1 MTVDESIPT
10 LLINSDYRQ
19 ESFKAVKHEE
29 KAAPELKL
37 HKNACVSK
45 SKWKTCKK
53 RKYLINSFW
62 LLAFSLKL
70 FRFSCPFL
78 SKTESVDRS
87 LRAKKA

>member
-45 SKWKTCKK
+45 SKWKTYKK
-53 RKYLINSFW
+53 KEIPHKQLLVVSLFFKTVSF
-62 LLAFSLKL
+62 LM
-70 FRFSCPFL
+70 PL
-78 SKTESVDRS
+78 SFED
-87 LRAKKA
+87 